1 MTADARETVAAEIDA
16 WLRDHWDPALALVE
30 WRNRLAAAG
39 WIKPSW
45 PVGLGGR
52 GLPEWADG
60 VVAAALTAID
70 APGPPAGVGMALAA
84 ATILEHGSAEVRQ
97 RFLPRTI
104 AGEYTWCQLFSEPG
118 AGSDLAGVTTHAAP
132 DGESW
137 IVNGQK
143 VWNTS
148 AHHADYGILVARTHW
163 DVPKHRGL
171 TYFVLPMRQS
181 GVTVRPLRQM
191 NGHASFN
198 EVFLDDAVIP
208 PGHVVGDVGS
218 GWTVA
223 LTTLAHERAGFRRIV
238 PVTRTVADNTGVGD
252 IRDAGRARAEAE
264 VERIV
269 ASEPYS
275 CYPQRTGRVD
285 LLPERARAH
294 GVAGDP
300 AVRQAIARV
309 HTLARV
315 ADWTASR
322 ATAARSLGR
331 PPGPEGSIGKLA
343 ASGIA
348 RAAARAHG
356 LIAGAAGL
364 LSGTEGATGGVIAE
378 ILVSVP
384 AASIAGGTDE
394 IQHNILAERVLG
406 LPKEPDVS
414 TTVPF
419 RDVPRNPTR

>member
-1 MTADARETVAAEIDA
+1 MRAEARENVAAEIHA
-16 WLRDHWDPALALVE
+16 WLREHWDPTLALVE
-30 WRNRLAAAG
+30 WRNLLAAAG
-39 WIKPSW
+39 WVKPSW

-52 GLPEWADG
+52 GLPEWTDG
-60 VVAAALTAID
+60 VVAAALAEID
-70 APGPPAGVGMALAA
+70 APGPPAGAGMALAA
-84 ATILEHGSAEVRQ
+84 ATILEHGSADVQQ
-97 RFLPRTI
+97 RFVPRTI
-104 AGEYTWCQLFSEPG
+104 TGEFMWCQLFSEPG

-132 DGESW
+132 DGDSW

-148 AHHADYGILVARTHW
+148 AHHADYGILVARTDW
-163 DVPKHRGL
+163 DAPKHRGL
-171 TYFVLPMRQS
+171 TYFVLPMRQP

-223 LTTLAHERAGFRRIV
+223 LTTLAHERAGFRRIM
-238 PVTRTVADNTGVGD
+238 PVTRTVTDNSPGNGD
-252 IRDAGRARAEAE
+252 SAAGRARAEAD

-269 ASEPYS
+269 ASEPYTW
-275 CYPQRTGRVD
+275 YPQRTGRVD

-294 GVAGDP
+294 RVAGDP
-300 AVRQAIARV
+300 VVRQEIARV
-309 HTLARV
+309 HTLSRV

-322 ATAARSLGR
+322 AAAARSLGR

-343 ASGIA
+343 VSGIA
-348 RAAARAHG
+348 RAAARAHA

-364 LSGTEGATGGVIAE
+364 LSGADGPVDGVIAE

-406 LPKEPDVS
+406 LPKEPDMS
-414 TTVPF
+414 ATIPF
-419 RDVPRNPTR
+419 RDVPRNPHR